1 MVERKV
7 DECEP
12 GFTTTFCNTCDK
24 TCHDRCE
31 IKNERAGCI
40 VFRNKKC
47 CSGNCGHEIA
57 DHE

>member
-12 GFTTTFCNTCDK
+12 GFTTTFCNICDK

-31 IKNERAGCI
+31 ITNERAGCI

-47 CSGNCGHEIA
+47 FSGDCGHEIA
-57 DHE
+57 AHE